1 MQKLPMKTKN
11 FRPLILML
19 GLLSLAG
26 GWQPT
31 GAAPVAAV
39 TTVLPNGLTLVTRVD
54 RTAPRIAISL
64 QARVGAAD
72 ETAETAGWRRL
83 LTEAMLRAA
92 ATGTPGNGATGS
104 SARAVAI
111 SQLQREAEAAGGR
124 LGAGVGDD
132 EIEFWAIGDSGSAG
146 HLLDLLLNVVQ
157 HPRLS
162 DGDMAVAR
170 RRMQTRLDN
179 GADEVSQQAV
189 MALRSRLYRD
199 ARGDLTAYG
208 LPENGTDESLQALT
222 APKLRALWTQYFQPS
237 RFVVAVTGDLNEARL
252 RERLSQ
258 LPNSTATTAENEPYF
273 ALPGAGQPDLI
284 VRQTAFLAPAA
295 WVFISYNVA
304 GLKDADQPALRV
316 LAAALGESSA
326 ARLPQRLLSGR
337 PIPHSPRVSAAQVA
351 IQYTPR
357 RYGSEM
363 IAFAQTD
370 PQNVEN
376 VKNAMLDEI
385 RKVRDAPLEDR
396 ELQRARNYVLGN
408 WAVER
413 EGLRERAFHTAFA
426 PALGAAPDTDWPRRV
441 AAVTT
446 TDVRR
451 VASKYLQSHAVALIL
466 PQQ

>member
-1 MQKLPMKTKN
+1 MQKLQIKHTN
-11 FRPLILML
+11 FKPLIFML
-19 GLLSLAG
+19 GLISLAG
-26 GWQPT
+26 SQRVGR
-31 GAAPVAAV
+31 AAPVAAV
-39 TTVLPNGLTLVTRVD
+39 TSVLPNGLTLVTRVD

-72 ETAETAGWRRL
+72 EMAETAGWRRL

-92 ATGTPGNGATGS
+92 STGTPGNGPTGS
-104 SARAVAI
+104 NARAVAI
-111 SQLQREAEAAGGR
+111 SQLEREAEAAGGR
-124 LGAGVGDD
+124 IGAGVGDD
-132 EIEFWAIGDSGSAG
+132 EVEFWAVGDSGSSG

-162 DGDMAVAR
+162 DADLDVAR
-170 RRMQTRLDN
+170 RRMQNRLDN

-199 ARGDLTAYG
+199 ARGELTAYG
-208 LPENGTDESLQALT
+208 LPENGTDDSLQALT

-237 RFVVAVTGDLNEARL
+237 RLVVAVTGDLNESRL
-252 RERLSQ
+252 RDRLTQ
-258 LPNSTATTAENEPYF
+258 LPGATATAAATEPYF
-273 ALPGAGQPDLI
+273 APLSEGQPDLV
-284 VRQTAFLAPAA
+284 VRQTPLLAPAA

-316 LAAALGESSA
+316 LAAALGESSL

-351 IQYTPR
+351 IQYSPR
-357 RYGSEM
+357 RYGSEI

-370 PQNVEN
+370 VRNVQNV
-376 VKNAMLDEI
+376 KSAMLDEI

-396 ELQRARNYVLGN
+396 ELARAKNYVRGN

-413 EGLRERAFHTAFA
+413 EGLRERAFQTAFS
-426 PALGAAPDTDWPRRV
+426 PALGAPPDTEWPHRV
-441 AAVTT
+441 AAVTAA
-446 TDVRR
+446 DVRR
-451 VASKYLQSHAVALIL
+451 VARKYLQAHAVALIL
-466 PQQ
+466 PEQ